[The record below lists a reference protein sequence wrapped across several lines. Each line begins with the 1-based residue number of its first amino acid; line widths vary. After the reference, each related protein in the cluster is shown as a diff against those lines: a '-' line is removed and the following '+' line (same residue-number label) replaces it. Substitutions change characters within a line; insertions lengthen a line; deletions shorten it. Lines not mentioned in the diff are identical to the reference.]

1 LCSDITVTYL
11 MQEPPRPNSWRGPN
25 MLHTKV
31 YEGKKDDARDVAAMG
46 FKAMMKGKGD
56 VMSGCNYKRPLPIS
70 PPLPYLPS
78 STARR
83 LTS

>member
-1 LCSDITVTYL
+1 
-11 MQEPPRPNSWRGPN
+11 MQRHHRHLSHAGTAGTEFLARPD

-31 YEGKKDDARDVAAMG
+31 DVGKKDDASDVTATG

-56 VMSGCNYKRPLPIS
+56 VMSGGNYKRPLPMS
-70 PPLPYLPS
+70 PLPYLPS